1 MRASYAG
8 WAAES
13 PEEAEKLGEISAR
26 VTHDHPEGIKGAVA
40 VAGCIYRLRVGA
52 SKEDVRAY
60 ASRFYDL
67 NFTLDDI
74 RERYTFDVSCAGSV
88 PQAIEAFLEG
98 GSFTGVISNAI
109 SIGGDSDTLAAIA
122 GSIAE
127 AFYPI
132 PQTLRG
138 EMLDRLDPFLLD
150 TIADSIDALV
160 RRAL

>member
-109 SIGGDSDTLAAIA
+109 SIGGDSDTIAAIA

>member
-52 SKEDVRAY
+52 SKEDVRSY

-109 SIGGDSDTLAAIA
+109 SIGGDSDTIAAIA

>member
-109 SIGGDSDTLAAIA
+109 SIGGYSDTIAAIA
-122 GSIAE
+122 GGIAE